1 MNAKNKLGIE
11 SMIIGIIGI
20 ILFFDFM
27 SVDAEIF
34 GYTAP
39 QWITTISSFFEVS
52 PLLIDVLTTIA
63 VLTIILMMHTEREI
77 GETIGRVKR

>member
-1 MNAKNKLGIE
+1 MNAKKKLGIE
-11 SMIIGIIGI
+11 STIIGIIGI

-39 QWITTISSFFEVS
+39 QWISEISSYFNIS
-52 PLLIDVLTTIA
+52 PMLIDVLTTIA
-63 VLTIILMMHTEREI
+63 VILIILMMHTEREI
-77 GETIGRVKR
+77 GEISGRAKR